1 MSCVW
6 WLGESQTLYNKS
18 MKWLYVCVPELNV
31 IPWTFKYI
39 STTEGHGHAFLS
51 FYNQWCVGV
60 EFLSALVCE
69 VLL

>member
-1 MSCVW
+1 
-6 WLGESQTLYNKS
+6 